1 MKKLLKRNL
10 MAILAVLCA
19 FTCAIAVFSVAPA
32 VKAATPITISQAT
45 INIKNGA
52 EIKTIGNMGIRFTAS
67 ISADDYLGLE
77 ATYGAGNVEYG
88 MLIAPTDFIK
98 DTTNDLKIGG
108 WEYEDGDMVTEYVKG
123 VNESGKLYQ
132 RATVTPAFKDGAYVF
147 NGSFVNIIASNYDR
161 DFAVRAYVSVSGE
174 DPIYTD
180 IVSRSVYTVA
190 TNAIASGA
198 FEDDAEGL
206 TYMEGVSKTVYDEY
220 TTRSVTIENL
230 TNGKQKTDKP
240 AVGDKISFVS
250 TLSNGT
256 STITG
261 KPVISGYGEYLTENL
276 DEKEYFDGT
285 YTVQKEGDFGVL
297 ASMCGSYT
305 GLVNTPSVYV
315 DCVNTKTNAV
325 DITLENTAEGQEW
338 AGFFTTYGN
347 GSVTKLESASADA
360 TGTTALST
368 CPTGED
374 VYVVNT
380 PEGSKDKIALG
391 VGMKDKLLNKYIS
404 FKFYNYGYHYQGYS
418 FSLNEKIAWHG
429 STSELGGNGYTG
441 RSVRTFYDQYGNDIL
456 YNIVTNPADTASFT
470 AYEGTWCTVE
480 ISMIH
485 WFGDGAKG
493 IGLHT
498 DSHNNVYTHPN
509 IYISDI
515 KVSDASIKES
525 YSDLELRVTGATGEN
540 GVAKPGDELSIS
552 AYALPLGATEKV
564 KVSAEITATEG
575 ALDGNIY
582 QGTGNFT
589 ITANAFGQTA
599 TLAVNGEVGSVPK
612 KELLGLSDFTA
623 YGDSSTVHIA
633 SASPEEATALG
644 ATGETV
650 FKFTFDK
657 CNIVGEFTEANNKI
671 YSYSD
676 DSVQVNKN
684 KIYNGCYI
692 SFKYY
697 VQPDNTYLCMYAS
710 TLLFLDA
717 DGLVE
722 GSATSNYS
730 GQASVTKHYTDTGAM
745 IEGSSG
751 VSANKGTWVNV
762 EAYLPYGNPG
772 VGFNIYVYNNSGW
785 YSNPNLFVKDV
796 MITNYS
802 VYDLI
807 DAQN

>member
-77 ATYGAGNVEYG
+77 TTYGAGNVEYG

-256 STITG
+256 SAITG

-347 GSVTKLESASADA
+347 GSIAKLESASADA
-360 TGTTALST
+360 MGTTALST

-374 VYVVNT
+374 VYVIDN
-380 PEGSKDKIALG
+380 PAWSADKIALG

-404 FKFYNYGYHYQGYS
+404 FKFYNYGYTYQAYS
-418 FSLNEKIAWHG
+418 FSFNERPAWHG
-429 STSELGGNGYTG
+429 SLSEFGGNGYTG

-456 YNIVTNPADTASFT
+456 YNIVTNPADTASFN
-470 AYEGTWCTVE
+470 AHKGTWCTVE
-480 ISMIH
+480 ISMIQ
-485 WFGDGAKG
+485 WFNDNAKG
-493 IGLHT
+493 MALHT
-498 DSHNNVYTHPN
+498 DSLSGTTTYSK

-515 KVSDASIKES
+515 KVSDAPLKET
-525 YSDLELRVTGATGEN
+525 YSDLEIRVTGATGEN

-564 KVSAEITATEG
+564 KVAAEITATEG
-575 ALDGNIY
+575 ALDNNIY
-582 QGTGNFT
+582 QGSGDFT

-599 TLAVNGEVGSVPK
+599 TLTVNGEVGTVPK
-612 KELLGLSDFTA
+612 YQLLTIDNLMTKGSNKTAVTISEITEGIPAGAPAGKAVYKATFTA
-623 YGDSSTVHIA
+623 YGDQTAVGFDTSLCYGGCYLTYKYYLGTSQRIGVEANWYVHA
-633 SASPEEATALG
+633 G
-644 ATGETV
+644 ATTLDET
-650 FKFTFDK
+650 
-657 CNIVGEFTEANNKI
+657 GI
-671 YSYSD
+671 YDASSN
-676 DSVQVNKN
+676 S
-684 KIYNGCYI
+684 
-692 SFKYY
+692 
-697 VQPDNTYLCMYAS
+697 NTYLGGPIVKHVAH
-710 TLLFLDA
+710 
-717 DGLVE
+717 DGTPI
-722 GSATSNYS
+722 TSSNIKSY
-730 GQASVTKHYTDTGAM
+730 
-745 IEGSSG
+745 E
-751 VSANKGTWVNV
+751 GTWATIEIQYTKDTLTNDYAKVFFN
-762 EAYLPYGNPG
+762 AYGYGD
-772 VGFNIYVYNNSGW
+772 
-785 YSNPNLFVKDV
+785 SNLYLTDIT
-796 MITNYS
+796 ITNYS
-802 VYDLI
+802 TL
-807 DAQN
+807 A

>member
-45 INIKNGA
+45 INIKKGA

-77 ATYGAGNVEYG
+77 ENYGAGNVEYG
-88 MLIAPTDFIK
+88 MLIVPADFIK
-98 DTTNDLKIGG
+98 NADTDLKIGG
-108 WEYEDGDMVTEYVKG
+108 WEYADGDMVTEYVKG
-123 VNESGKLYQ
+123 VNETGKLYQ
-132 RATVTPAFKDGAYVF
+132 RATVTPAFKDGVYAF
-147 NGSFVNIIASNYDR
+147 NGSFVNIDTTNYDR
-161 DFAVRAYVSVSGE
+161 DFAVRAYVSVG
-174 DPIYTD
+174 DNDGDIIYTD

-220 TTRSVTIENL
+220 TTRSVSYENL
-230 TNGKQKTDKP
+230 TDGKQKTDKP
-240 AVGDKISFVS
+240 AVGDKISFVT

-256 STITG
+256 NTITG
-261 KPVISGYGEYLTENL
+261 KPVMSDYGEYLTENL
-276 DEKEYFDGT
+276 NEDEFFDGT

-297 ASMCGSYT
+297 ASICGSYT
-305 GLVNTPSVYV
+305 GLTNTPSVYV

-347 GSVTKLESASADA
+347 GSIAKLDSNTADA

-380 PEGSKDKIALG
+380 PKASADKISLG

-404 FKFYNYGYHYQGYS
+404 FKFYNYGYHWLSYS
-418 FSLNEKIAWHG
+418 FSMNERHAWHG
-429 STSELGGNGYTG
+429 SLLTLSGHGDTG
-441 RSVRTFYDQYGNDIL
+441 RYVRTFYDQYGNDIL
-456 YNIVTNPADTASFT
+456 YNIVTDPADTASFT

-480 ISMIH
+480 IAMIH

-493 IGLHT
+493 ISLHT
-498 DSHNNVYTHPN
+498 DNFGDVYVYPN

-515 KVSDASIKES
+515 KVSDAPIKET

-564 KVSAEITATEG
+564 KVSAGITATNN

-582 QGTGNFT
+582 QGTGDFT
-589 ITANAFGQTA
+589 ITASAFGQTA
-599 TLAVNGEVGSVPK
+599 TLTVNGEVGVAPK
-612 KELLGLSDFTA
+612 YKLLTIDNLMAKGNKKTEVTISEIAEGIPAGAPAGKAVYKATFTA
-623 YGDSSTVHIA
+623 YGDQTAVGVDTSLLYSGCYLTFRYYLGTSQRIGFEANWWVHTTSGETGIYDA
-633 SASPEEATALG
+633 SANTNTNLG
-644 ATGETV
+644 GPIIKHVAHDG
-650 FKFTFDK
+650 TFITSS
-657 CNIVGEFTEANNKI
+657 NIK
-671 YSYSD
+671 SY
-676 DSVQVNKN
+676 
-684 KIYNGCYI
+684 
-692 SFKYY
+692 
-697 VQPDNTYLCMYAS
+697 
-710 TLLFLDA
+710 
-717 DGLVE
+717 E
-722 GSATSNYS
+722 
-730 GQASVTKHYTDTGAM
+730 
-745 IEGSSG
+745 
-751 VSANKGTWVNV
+751 GTWATLEIQYTKSAPAQDYAKVYLN
-762 EAYLPYGNPG
+762 AYGYGD
-772 VGFNIYVYNNSGW
+772 
-785 YSNPNLFVKDV
+785 SNLYLTDIT
-796 MITNYS
+796 ITNYS
-802 VYDLI
+802 TL
-807 DAQN
+807 AQN